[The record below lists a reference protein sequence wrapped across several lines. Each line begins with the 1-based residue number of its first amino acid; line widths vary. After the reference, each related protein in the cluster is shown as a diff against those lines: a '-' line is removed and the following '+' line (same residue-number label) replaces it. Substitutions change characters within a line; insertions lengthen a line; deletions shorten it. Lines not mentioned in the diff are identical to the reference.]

1 MYGTDEFMK
10 KLEQRRNLE
19 QSYAQSQ
26 ETDISLVHHSQ
37 QPLMGVCV
45 CVCGMCVMC
54 VMCVCVCACVC
65 VCVRVC
71 VCACVCVCV
80 CVL

>member
-1 MYGTDEFMK
+1 MYAYGKDHEFMK

-26 ETDISLVHHSQ
+26 ETDNNVSLVHHSQ

-45 CVCGMCVMC
+45 YVCVCVMCVMC
-54 VMCVCVCACVC
+54 VMCVCVC
-65 VCVRVC
+65 VRVC
-71 VCACVCVCV
+71 V
-80 CVL
+80 